1 MTENQDVFIVLQCVK
16 SQFAE
21 GMLDGD
27 FYFAKNRYFID
38 LEEKQIDKG
47 IGDKRE
53 EVWSRIMNPQEDQ
66 VFIITDDGRE
76 LSLNFKKGIVH

>member
-1 MTENQDVFIVLQCVK
+1 MTENQDVFIVLQCVE

-53 EVWSRIMNPQEDQ
+53 EVWSRIMHPTRRPG
-66 VFIITDDGRE
+66 VY
-76 LSLNFKKGIVH
+76 HY